1 MLLGNEELHARLE
14 APIADRLVVTPMLDL
29 KQIGPASIDLRLG
42 TEFLVLRQTLEPG
55 LDLGQLS
62 EARFE
67 ALHERIV
74 VPYGGSIWLHPGS
87 FLLAATFEYLRLPA
101 DLGAY
106 VVGRSS
112 WGRIGLIV
120 ATAIMAHPG
129 FKGCLTLELV
139 NDGDSPIQLFP
150 GAKIAQLALHT
161 LTSKTEHPYGP
172 RGKYEAPIVP
182 QASRLTREAEESR
195 RFESLQHELGA
206 RMLGK
211 SGAEGMSPEGPSN
224 S

>member
-1 MLLGNEELHARLE
+1 MLLRNEELRARLK
-14 APIADRLVVTPMLDL
+14 APIADRLVVTPILDPD
-29 KQIGPASIDLRLG
+29 QVGPASIDLRLG
-42 TEFLVLRQTLEPG
+42 TEFLVLRQTLESG
-55 LDLGQLS
+55 LDLGELS

-74 VPYGGSIWLHPGS
+74 VPYGGSIWLHPGR
-87 FLLAATFEYLRLPA
+87 FLLAATLEYLRVPT

-106 VVGRSS
+106 VLGRSS

-150 GAKIAQLALHT
+150 GAKIAQLALHA
-161 LTSKTEHPYGP
+161 LRAKTERPYGP

-182 QASRLTREAEESR
+182 QASRLTREAEEAR
-195 RFESLQHELGA
+195 RFKSLERELAA
-206 RMLGK
+206 RMLGERG
-211 SGAEGMSPEGPSN
+211 SDATHRDAEQ
-224 S
+224 